1 MAKRI
6 ESPSSINTFKQCQR
20 KYYFQYIEKLPTSPS
35 IHLVRGNI
43 VHSVLEDFY
52 DIDVQSFTNENFP
65 QKFNQAIQTLLMH
78 HWNGYSDKLSLLGLN
93 DDKLK
98 FYFEESMAMLM
109 NWCNHFVS
117 DFSLRL
123 NGGGI
128 DIPSLFS
135 KVTPIREEKYVS
147 TKYDVRGFIDAI
159 QIQDGEVHI
168 IDYKTNSS
176 SEIKK
181 SILRQLSIYCLM
193 YKERHGKLPDKVG
206 AFFVRDKLKMLS
218 VNEDMVQSAKVDI
231 EGIHAH
237 TSMTEEKSDYKQNI
251 TPLCKWRTGQCDF
264 YSVCKPEGR

>member
-6 ESPSSINTFKQCQR
+6 QSPSSINTFKQCQR

-78 HWNGYSDKLSLLGLN
+78 HWREYSDKLSLLGLS

-109 NWCNHFVS
+109 NWSNQFVS

-123 NGGGI
+123 NEGGI